1 MDYFCPWLTLTRSDP
16 ARDRNHARNDEGSTP
31 VLLEGF
37 SLAPT
42 PGWSKVDA
50 VRSQLTLRTAFTA
63 CFAVVATA
71 AAVLFVL
78 ETRVALTLT
87 VAAMMAAIA
96 LDHVV
101 RRIEMRGLRRTSA
114 IAVTTLAVA
123 LLIIGLM
130 LVVVPAAIRQLQ
142 ELIAATP
149 RIVDS
154 LRRSSWFASWN
165 EHFGVEERLKD
176 GFSAAFGPARGA
188 GNPILGAIT
197 SALGAVAGFV
207 TVLAL
212 TVFMLLFGGGL
223 VRRLL
228 AVAPAV
234 DRPRWENVLAK
245 SYAAV
250 RGYFGGLLFICSI
263 NATLTIA
270 VLKLA
275 GAPYFLPLGL
285 LSGFSSLVPYAGPIF
300 TGAFITL
307 VTLATGGAAKALIA
321 LGYFLLYGQLEGNV
335 LGPFVFRRTVHLDP
349 LVTLLAVLFLA
360 ELLGVAGAVVAV
372 PAVAVAQIFVRELQ
386 AARRDHL
393 SANAWVLPPLFEPE
407 PSPEPGGMSAAAQR
421 PALEATARAAP

>member
-1 MDYFCPWLTLTRSDP
+1 
-16 ARDRNHARNDEGSTP
+16 
-31 VLLEGF
+31 
-37 SLAPT
+37 
-42 PGWSKVDA
+42 

-101 RRIEMRGLRRTSA
+101 RRMEMRGLRRGSA
-114 IAVTTLAVA
+114 IALTTLSVA

-130 LVVVPAAIRQLQ
+130 LVVVPVAIRQLQ
-142 ELIAATP
+142 ELIVATP
-149 RIVDS
+149 RILDS
-154 LRRSSWFASWN
+154 LRCASWFAFWN
-165 EHFGVEERLKD
+165 ERFGVEERLKD
-176 GFSAAFGPARGA
+176 GFSGAFGPRDAA
-188 GNPILGAIT
+188 NHILGAVT

-212 TVFMLLFGGGL
+212 TVFMLVFGGGL

-245 SYAAV
+245 SYTAV
-250 RGYFGGLLFICSI
+250 RGYFGGILFICSI

-270 VLKLA
+270 VLKLT

-372 PAVAVAQIFVRELQ
+372 PAVAVAQIFVRELL

-393 SANAWVLPPLFEPE
+393 SANAWVLPPLFQPE
-407 PSPEPGGMSAAAQR
+407 PAPEPGGMSAAAQR
-421 PALEATARAAP
+421 PAAEATARAAP